1 MQVITP
7 VQYNSTSERR
17 VVPII
22 VGAIYQ
28 LIPSMGGQYIILTGV
43 DRKYAYAKGWGNNFA
58 DIKIR
63 IKRFP
68 EIVIKAVGYT
78 SSGSALRL
86 VGENGYVLM
95 LSGDRIGLF
104 E

>member
-7 VQYNSTSERR
+7 PQWSGTSERR
-17 VVPII
+17 DIPLI

-28 LIPSMGGQYIILTGV
+28 LIPSMGGQYIILTAL
-43 DRKYAYAKGWGNNFA
+43 DSRYAYASGYDQNFA

-63 IKRFP
+63 KSRFP
-68 EIVIKAVGYT
+68 EIVIKAVDYT

-86 VGENGYVLM
+86 TGENGYVLM

>member
-1 MQVITP
+1 MNQP

-17 VVPII
+17 VVPLIL
-22 VGAIYQ
+22 GAVYQ
-28 LIPSMGGQYIILTGV
+28 VIPSMGGQYIQLVRMDG
-43 DRKYAYAKGWGNNFA
+43 RYAYAVGYGNNFA
-58 DIKIR
+58 DIKVR

-68 EIVIKAVGYT
+68 EIVEKLVGY
-78 SSGSALRL
+78 SASGSALRL
-86 VGENGYVLM
+86 TGEDGYVLM